1 MQTSIQSAKIQT
13 LKYYTNANLQVDVLR
28 LDEIHPI
35 VNGNKWFKLQ
45 YYLADAIQK
54 NKTEIASFGGAYSNH
69 IVALA
74 FACKALNLNCI
85 GFIRG
90 EKSSTPSATLVAASN
105 YGMDLQFVNRTDY
118 NNKEALISLHNHP
131 NRYWITEGG
140 YGVLGAQG
148 ASTILHQLPSNN
160 YTHILCSVGSGT
172 MAAGIVNATKDGQQV
187 IGISSLKNNTDLES
201 QVLNLVTTNKKNAFT
216 LLQQYHFGGYAKHPA
231 KLIAFMNE
239 FYNKT
244 GIPTDIVYTGKLFF
258 AMDNLIK
265 ENYFGRQTKLLVIH
279 CGGLQGNLSLAKGLL
294 SF

>member
-1 MQTSIQSAKIQT
+1 MQTSIQLANIQKINC
-13 LKYYTNANLQVDVLR
+13 YTNADLQVDVLR

-74 FACKALNLNCI
+74 FACKELNLNCI

-201 QVLNLVTTNKKNAFT
+201 QVLDLVSTDKKNAFI
-216 LLQQYHFGGYAKHPA
+216 LLHQYHFGGYAKHPA

-265 ENYFGRQTKLLVIH
+265 ENYFDSQTKLLVIH
-279 CGGLQGNLSLAKGLL
+279 CGGLQGNLSLAKGILP
-294 SF
+294 F